1 MIGDIF
7 NINTPKKKFDA
18 NKITFGGD
26 YPYVARGDKN
36 NGIRGYTNEDTK
48 YLNNGST
55 ISFGQDTATMFYQE
69 NAYFTG
75 DKIKVF
81 SLKNGKLNKLNSQ
94 FLISAMKKSFGLFS
108 WGSSSFSEGSLKQSK
123 IQLPIINSELAF
135 DYMENYMRELQKE
148 RLRELQKER
157 LRELQKER
165 LRELQ
170 KERLRELQKE
180 RLRELQKERL
190 RELQKERLRELQLY
204 LDITGFSSYELT
216 DDELKALGG

>member
-1 MIGDIF
+1 MENEFLKSGGEWKEFLIGDIF

-36 NGIRGYTNEDTK
+36 NGIRGYINEDTK

-157 LRELQKER
+157 LRK
-165 LRELQ
+165 
-170 KERLRELQKE
+170 
-180 RLRELQKERL
+180 
-190 RELQKERLRELQLY
+190 LQLY

-216 DDELKALGG
+216 DDELKALGGVILFGVVIGLGICLMFLRQNGIN